1 MEAHQSVLSVHQDH
15 FNFRAIIHNVVSVL
29 KVHFTFFN
37 PTIKSHSSHKHTY
50 IYTGYYN
57 AASGQT
63 ECLRCESGRYNNLV
77 NQSSCF
83 RCECTFFFC
92 VCVCVFRVFVTFI
105 FLLFLTSFSYLQLAS
120 SPTPILAQHFVTRFQ
135 AVTIVST
142 EIVLFVPKI
151 FTLLRGQ
158 VNVRILLRL
167 LKKKKNLNFQLINL

>member
-92 VCVCVFRVFVTFI
+92 VCVCVSCVCYIHFSPLSDLI
-105 FLLFLTSFSYLQLAS
+105 FLLTAGFEPDTDIGSTFCNPVPSGYYSIDGDRFVCPKNFYSFEGAS
-120 SPTPILAQHFVTRFQ
+120 ECTY
-135 AVTIVST
+135 
-142 EIVLFVPKI
+142 
-151 FTLLRGQ
+151 FTTTL
-158 VNVRILLRL
+158 
-167 LKKKKNLNFQLINL
+167 